1 MTDPQQPQPSEEEVR
16 AALEEQLR
24 QLTVD
29 DMLLESAVSL
39 INLGGRKAGVA
50 PGTEDERDLDQVR
63 RAVDAVRALLPLL
76 EQGKHAEQLG
86 PLRDAL
92 ARLQMAYAQTAGQ
105 QEPPEETPQQPKPQ
119 QPKPRRPRRTN
130 RAPRRR
136 AASSGYQVSS
146 QRRRTTSD

>member
-105 QEPPEETPQQPKPQ
+105 QEPGEETPQQPKPQ
-119 QPKPRRPRRTN
+119 E
-130 RAPRRR
+130 
-136 AASSGYQVSS
+136 SGKDVPGPAQKSGKLWVPG
-146 QRRRTTSD
+146 Q

>member
-63 RAVDAVRALLPLL
+63 RAVEAIRALLPLL

-92 ARLQMAYAQTAGQ
+92 ARLQMAYAQTAQ
-105 QEPPEETPQQPKPQ
+105 KEPAQGTPQEPKPQ
-119 QPKPRRPRRTN
+119 E
-130 RAPRRR
+130 
-136 AASSGYQVSS
+136 SGKDEPGPAQKSGKLWVPG
-146 QRRRTTSD
+146 Q

>member
-76 EQGKHAEQLG
+76 EEGKHAEQLG

-105 QEPPEETPQQPKPQ
+105 QQPPEETPQQPKPQ
-119 QPKPRRPRRTN
+119 E
-130 RAPRRR
+130 
-136 AASSGYQVSS
+136 SGKDEPGPAQKSGKLWVPG
-146 QRRRTTSD
+146 Q

>member
-63 RAVDAVRALLPLL
+63 RAVDAIRALLPLL

-92 ARLQMAYAQTAGQ
+92 ARLQMAYAQTAQ
-105 QEPPEETPQQPKPQ
+105 KEPAEGTPQQPKPQ
-119 QPKPRRPRRTN
+119 EGKKDEPGPAQK
-130 RAPRRR
+130 
-136 AASSGYQVSS
+136 SGKLWVPGQ
-146 QRRRTTSD
+146 